1 MSEIFAVTM
10 PKWGLEMT
18 EGQLAAWHV
27 AEGDAVAKGA
37 EFADI
42 ETAKIVNT
50 LEAEDDG
57 VVARLVGKV
66 GEVYPVGA
74 LLAVVAPAGT
84 NAAGIDA
91 FIAQKTGAPMPESA
105 PAPVAAPEAA
115 PAAPKATPLA
125 KRAAAE
131 LGVDLASLA
140 PEGTRIRQAD
150 VQAAAVAPKATPRA
164 LKRAAELGLSL
175 AGVNGTG
182 RQGRITWEDIEP
194 GANVPAPAS
203 FKPGVAAQRDELLPL
218 SGMRRAIA
226 STLQAAKQTIP
237 HFYLTMDVEM
247 DRLLALRAEV
257 NASANTPK
265 FSVNDFLLCAAAKSL
280 TACPNMNVHFTPEGI
295 RRFARVDLGIA
306 VSIEGGLLVP
316 VIRDA
321 ANLSLS
327 TLSAT
332 ARDLAAKARDRGLQS
347 EDLQGGTFTV
357 SNLGMFGV
365 RQFEAII
372 NPPQGGILAVGATR
386 REARE
391 AKDGGIS
398 FATVLSITL
407 SCDHRAIDG
416 ALGARFLAD
425 FKARVEAPLS
435 LLV

>member
-27 AEGDAVAKGA
+27 AEGDAVTKGV
-37 EFADI
+37 ELADI

-50 LEAEDDG
+50 LECEDTG
-57 VVARLVGKV
+57 VVARLLGKV

-74 LLAVVAPAGT
+74 LLAVIAPAGVSV
-84 NAAGIDA
+84 AGIDA
-91 FIAQKTGAPMPESA
+91 FIAQKTGGA
-105 PAPVAAPEAA
+105 PAEPLPAHQAAQEPCV
-115 PAAPKATPLA
+115 PKATPLA
-125 KRAAAE
+125 KRAAVE
-131 LGVDLASLA
+131 LGVDLGSLS
-140 PEGTRIRQAD
+140 PDGGRIRRAD
-150 VQAAAVAPKATPRA
+150 VHAAAVAPRATPRA
-164 LKRAAELGLSL
+164 LRRAAELGISL
-175 AGVNGTG
+175 AGVIGTG

-194 GANVPAPAS
+194 GAAAPAPVQA
-203 FKPGVAAQRDELLPL
+203 GVAAQRDELLPL

-226 STLQAAKQTIP
+226 NTLQAAKQTIP

-257 NASANTPK
+257 NAPARATK
-265 FSVNDFLLCAAAKSL
+265 LSVNDFLLCAAAKSL
-280 TACPNMNVHFTPEGI
+280 TTCPDMNVHFTPDGI
-295 RRFARVDLGIA
+295 RRFARVDLGVA

-321 ANLSLS
+321 ANLSPS
-327 TLSAT
+327 ALSAQ
-332 ARDLAAKARDRGLQS
+332 ARELAAKARGRGLQA

-357 SNLGMFGV
+357 SNLGMYGV

-391 AKDGGIS
+391 SKDGAIA
-398 FATVLSITL
+398 FVTVLSVTL

>member
-1 MSEIFAVTM
+1 MPQIFAVTM

-27 AEGDAVAKGA
+27 AEGAAVAKGV
-37 EFADI
+37 ELADI

-50 LEAEDDG
+50 LECEDDG
-57 VVARLVGKV
+57 VVARLLGKA
-66 GEVYPVGA
+66 GEIYPVGA
-74 LLAVVAPAGT
+74 LLAVIAPAGV
-84 NAAGIDA
+84 NAAEVDT
-91 FIAQKTGAPMPESA
+91 FIAQKTGAALQEA
-105 PAPVAAPEAA
+105 APVPQVAAQE

-125 KRAAAE
+125 KRAAVE
-131 LGVDLASLA
+131 LGVDLAGLT
-140 PEGTRIRQAD
+140 PEGARIRLAD
-150 VQAAAVAPKATPRA
+150 VQAAAQPPRATPRA
-164 LKRAAELGLSL
+164 LQRAAALGISL
-175 AGVNGTG
+175 AGITGTG

-194 GANVPAPAS
+194 GANAAAPVSPKVGA
-203 FKPGVAAQRDELLPL
+203 AAQRDELLPL

-257 NASANTPK
+257 NAPASAAK
-265 FSVNDFLLCAAAKSL
+265 FSVNDFLLCATAKSL
-280 TACPNMNVHFTPEGI
+280 TACPDMNVHFTPEGI
-295 RRFARVDLGIA
+295 RRFARVDLGVA

-321 ANLSLS
+321 AQLSLS
-327 TLSAT
+327 ALAAG
-332 ARDLAAKARDRGLQS
+332 ARDLAAKARGRGLQA
-347 EDLQGGTFTV
+347 ENLQGGTFTV

-391 AKDGGIS
+391 TKDGGVG
-398 FATVLSITL
+398 FVTVLSVTL

>member
-27 AEGDAVAKGA
+27 AEGDAVTKGV
-37 EFADI
+37 ELADI

-50 LEAEDDG
+50 LEFEEAG
-57 VVARLVGKV
+57 VVARLLGKV
-66 GEVYPVGA
+66 GEIYPVGA
-74 LLAVVAPAGT
+74 LLAVIAPAGVS
-84 NAAGIDA
+84 AAEVDA
-91 FIAQKTGAPMPESA
+91 FIAQKTG
-105 PAPVAAPEAA
+105 VAQEP
-115 PAAPKATPLA
+115 PAPKATPLA
-125 KRAAAE
+125 KRAAVE
-131 LGVDLASLA
+131 LGVDLASVSPDGARIRKADVHAAAQPPLA
-140 PEGTRIRQAD
+140 PPR
-150 VQAAAVAPKATPRA
+150 ATPRA
-164 LKRAAELGLSL
+164 LRRAAELGVSL
-175 AGVNGTG
+175 AGVTGTG

-194 GANVPAPAS
+194 GAGTRAPS
-203 FKPGVAAQRDELLPL
+203 PVQVGVAAQRDELLPL

-226 STLQAAKQTIP
+226 NTLQAAKQMIP

-257 NASANTPK
+257 NAPASAAK

-280 TACPNMNVHFTPEGI
+280 TECPDMNVHFTPEGI
-295 RRFARVDLGIA
+295 RRFARVDLGVA

-327 TLSAT
+327 ALAAG
-332 ARDLAAKARDRGLQS
+332 ARDLAAKARGRGLQA

-391 AKDGGIS
+391 TGDGGIAFVS
-398 FATVLSITL
+398 VLSVTL

-425 FKARVEAPLS
+425 FKARIEAPLS

>member
-1 MSEIFAVTM
+1 MPQIFAVTM

-27 AEGDAVAKGA
+27 AEGAAVDKGV
-37 EFADI
+37 ELADI

-50 LEAEDDG
+50 LECADDG
-57 VVARLVGKV
+57 VVARLLGKV
-66 GEVYPVGA
+66 GEIYPVGA
-74 LLAVVAPAGT
+74 LLAVIALPGV
-84 NAAGIDA
+84 NAAEVDA
-91 FIAQKTGAPMPESA
+91 FIAQKTGAVLA
-105 PAPVAAPEAA
+105 EAA
-115 PAAPKATPLA
+115 PAHEPAPPKATPLA
-125 KRAAAE
+125 KRAAVE
-131 LGVDLASLA
+131 LGVDLAGLT
-140 PEGTRIRQAD
+140 PEGARIRRAD
-150 VQAAAVAPKATPRA
+150 VQAAAQPPRATPRA
-164 LKRAAELGLSL
+164 LQRAAELGISL
-175 AGVNGTG
+175 TGIIGTG

-194 GANVPAPAS
+194 GANAGAPAS
-203 FKPGVAAQRDELLPL
+203 LKVGAAAQRDELLPM

-226 STLQAAKQTIP
+226 NTLQAAKQTIP

-257 NASANTPK
+257 NAQASAAK
-265 FSVNDFLLCAAAKSL
+265 FTVNDFLLCAAAKSL
-280 TACPNMNVHFTPEGI
+280 AACPDMNVHFTPEGI
-295 RRFARVDLGIA
+295 RRFARVDLGAA

-321 ANLSLS
+321 AKLP
-327 TLSAT
+327 LSALAAS
-332 ARDLAAKARDRGLQS
+332 ARELAAKARGRGLQAD
-347 EDLQGGTFTV
+347 DLQGATFTV

-391 AKDGGIS
+391 AKDGGVT
-398 FATVLSITL
+398 FVTVLSVTL

>member
-27 AEGDAVAKGA
+27 AEGDAVTKGV
-37 EFADI
+37 ELADI

-50 LEAEDDG
+50 LECEDAG
-57 VVARLVGKV
+57 AVARLLGKV

-74 LLAVVAPAGT
+74 LLAVIAPAGVSD
-84 NAAGIDA
+84 AAVDA
-91 FIAQKTGAPMPESA
+91 FIAQKNGVVPLAEIQ
-105 PAPVAAPEAA
+105 AAQEP
-115 PAAPKATPLA
+115 PAPKATPLA
-125 KRAAAE
+125 RRAAVE
-131 LGVDLASLA
+131 LGVDLASVSPDGARIRKADVHAAAQPALA
-140 PEGTRIRQAD
+140 PPR
-150 VQAAAVAPKATPRA
+150 ATPRA
-164 LKRAAELGLSL
+164 LRRAAELGVSL
-175 AGVNGTG
+175 AGVTGTG

-194 GANVPAPAS
+194 GTGASAPS
-203 FKPGVAAQRDELLPL
+203 PVQVDVAGQRDELLPL

-226 STLQAAKQTIP
+226 NTLQAAKQTIP

-257 NASANTPK
+257 NAPASAAK

-280 TACPNMNVHFTPEGI
+280 TACPDMNVHFTPEGI
-295 RRFARVDLGIA
+295 RRFARVDLGVA

-327 TLSAT
+327 ALA
-332 ARDLAAKARDRGLQS
+332 ARARELAAKARGRGLQTD
-347 EDLQGGTFTV
+347 DLQGGTFTV

-391 AKDGGIS
+391 TRDGGIGFVS
-398 FATVLSITL
+398 VLSVTL

>member
-37 EFADI
+37 ELADI

-50 LEAEDDG
+50 LECEDDG
-57 VVARLVGKV
+57 VVARLIGRT

-84 NAAGIDA
+84 SAAGIDA
-91 FIAQKTGAPMPESA
+91 FIAQKTGAAMSEPVIA
-105 PAPVAAPEAA
+105 PQVP

-125 KRAAAE
+125 KRAAVE
-131 LGVDLASLA
+131 LGVDLASLTPDGA
-140 PEGTRIRQAD
+140 RIRQAD
-150 VQAAAVAPKATPRA
+150 VQAAAVTPLATPRA
-164 LKRAAELGLSL
+164 LKRAAELGISL
-175 AGVNGTG
+175 AGITGTG

-194 GANVPAPAS
+194 GASAIAPVS
-203 FKPGVAAQRDELLPL
+203 PKIGVAAQRDELLPL

-226 STLQAAKQTIP
+226 NTLQAAKQTIP

-257 NASANTPK
+257 NTPASATK
-265 FSVNDFLLCAAAKSL
+265 LSVNDFLLCAAAKSL
-280 TACPNMNVHFTPEGI
+280 TACPDMNVHFTPEGI
-295 RRFARVDLGIA
+295 RRFARVDLGVA

-327 TLSAT
+327 VLSAA
-332 ARDLAAKARDRGLQS
+332 ARDLALKARGRGLQS
-347 EDLQGGTFTV
+347 DDMQGGTFTV

-391 AKDGGIS
+391 TKDGGVG
-398 FATVLSITL
+398 FVTVLSVTL

-416 ALGARFLAD
+416 ALGAQFLAD